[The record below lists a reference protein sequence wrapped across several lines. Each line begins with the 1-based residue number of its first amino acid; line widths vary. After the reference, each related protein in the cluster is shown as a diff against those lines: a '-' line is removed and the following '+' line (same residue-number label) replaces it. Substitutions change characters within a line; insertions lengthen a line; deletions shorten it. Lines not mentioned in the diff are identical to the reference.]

1 MTTDEINDGKVFANR
16 LKPIIFDL
24 LKNHEWVTYSDIAN
38 LYEEKYPNP
47 DYKNQD
53 YYKSATHVMDELRCN
68 LQKKGHALKEEGENR
83 NKRFRLPEEVSLDS
97 EIKEYETK
105 RKRMRQKQ
113 LLRLIASS
121 DGLFPS
127 SWMADFKE
135 DINKMMQEESKTF
148 RKIIGFDTNQML
160 DHLEDIADF
169 YTAIENKQ
177 VLKIVYNA
185 AYLKKKTITIVP
197 HFIKEYNYRWFLL
210 GKGMDEDGKVRES
223 YVCAIDRIESYEQV
237 DDSYSE
243 CNIDYTKYSIKKKV
257 RKSLNQKLIMFSFT
271 FNMFNDIIVK

>member
-1 MTTDEINDGKVFANR
+1 
-16 LKPIIFDL
+16 
-24 LKNHEWVTYSDIAN
+24 
-38 LYEEKYPNP
+38 
-47 DYKNQD
+47 
-53 YYKSATHVMDELRCN
+53 
-68 LQKKGHALKEEGENR
+68 
-83 NKRFRLPEEVSLDS
+83 
-97 EIKEYETK
+97 
-105 RKRMRQKQ
+105 
-113 LLRLIASS
+113 
-121 DGLFPS
+121 
-127 SWMADFKE
+127 MADFKE

-185 AYLKKKTITIVP
+185 AYLKKKTITIAP

-223 YVCAIDRIESYEQV
+223 YVCAVDRIESYELV

-243 CNIDYTKYSIKKKV
+243 CNIDYTKY
-257 RKSLNQKLIMFSFT
+257 
-271 FNMFNDIIVK
+271 FNDIIGVTHYEDKQGKPYAKRLIEIETRTYNVHKRLISKKLHSSQTTVKEFGPGQKDYGVISINVIPNNELMGLLLSFGPDIRIIPSKDSASFLRMFREKVNQLAEVYNINGI